1 MCNSLGNSGTVSHE
15 IYKRYRYNTEIFLE
29 NAKNDLKK
37 ILKLRRA
44 EQLTPYKVN
53 TGHTPVR
60 LPRGATAKP
69 RPDPA
74 ALRLHAGQTP
84 DAEPP
89 HLLPRV
95 FPEGH
100 PKARLAAGQIP
111 GAGLQRPA
119 PVGPRIRVHLL
130 LPQSLRGEL
139 LALMGISGYYRLT
152 EGIRA
157 VFFFL

>member
-1 MCNSLGNSGTVSHE
+1 M
-15 IYKRYRYNTEIFLE
+15 
-29 NAKNDLKK
+29 
-37 ILKLRRA
+37 LKLRRA
-44 EQLTPYKVN
+44 EQLTPSQVN

-60 LPRGATAKP
+60 LPRGATAKTCAV
-69 RPDPA
+69 RA
-74 ALRLHAGQTP
+74 ALRLHAGRTP

-89 HLLPRV
+89 RLLPQV
-95 FPEGH
+95 CPEGQ
-100 PKARLAAGQIP
+100 PKARLAAGQVP
-111 GAGLQRPA
+111 GAGPQRPA
-119 PVGPRIRVHLL
+119 PLGPRIRVHLL